1 LGACVGSLGS
11 YTEEKIISADKLVP
25 LPSSVDDV
33 MAASIMLKGM
43 TAQMLLRR
51 VFKVLSSLNLLILS
65 SCIWFIELL
74 AMQMGTD
81 HMILEFTEFYVV

>member
-1 LGACVGSLGS
+1 MEIFLSACVGSLGS
-11 YTEEKIISADKLVP
+11 YAEEKIISADKLVP

-51 VFKVLSSLNLLILS
+51 VFKVLSSLNFTYSFFL
-65 SCIWFIELL
+65 
-74 AMQMGTD
+74 
-81 HMILEFTEFYVV
+81 HMVYRVVSYADGN